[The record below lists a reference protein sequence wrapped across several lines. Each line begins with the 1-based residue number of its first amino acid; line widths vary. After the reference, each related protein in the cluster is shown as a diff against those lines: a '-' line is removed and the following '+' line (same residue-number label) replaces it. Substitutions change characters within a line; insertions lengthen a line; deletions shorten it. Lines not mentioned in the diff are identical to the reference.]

1 VTPVGGFRCRRAVG
15 TAYAVT
21 VPMSSDPSQQTSTS
35 AGAVAT
41 GGGPELPRWRRALR
55 RFTASESDLA
65 AEEAQVAA
73 VRNGGTPC
81 GDVATRSK
89 ACICGTLRSVTLRPR
104 GGVPALEAELF
115 DGSGSVSL
123 VWLGRRKIAGVEP
136 GRRIKARGLVADD
149 DGQRVIFNPVYELLC
164 TEGA

>member
-1 VTPVGGFRCRRAVG
+1 
-15 TAYAVT
+15 
-21 VPMSSDPSQQTSTS
+21 M
-35 AGAVAT
+35 GAVSKSSVLST
-41 GGGPELPRWRRALR
+41 PLWRRALA

-65 AEEAQVAA
+65 AEEAQEDA

-81 GDVATRSK
+81 EQIPDRTK
-89 ACICGTLRSVTLRPR
+89 ACVCGTLRSVTLRPR

-136 GRRIKARGLVADD
+136 GRRVKAKGLIACD
-149 DGQRVIFNPVYELLC
+149 DGQRVIFNPVYELVC
-164 TEGA
+164 TDNA

>member
-1 VTPVGGFRCRRAVG
+1 
-15 TAYAVT
+15 
-21 VPMSSDPSQQTSTS
+21 MSSDPSQRRSPS
-35 AGAVAT
+35 SGGAVAT
-41 GGGPELPRWRRALR
+41 GGGRELPRWRRALR

-89 ACICGTLRSVTLRPR
+89 ACVCGTLRSVTLRPR

-136 GRRIKARGLVADD
+136 GRRVKARGLVADD

-164 TEGA
+164 TEGT

>member
-1 VTPVGGFRCRRAVG
+1 MAEA
-15 TAYAVT
+15 AYAVS
-21 VPMSSDPSQQTSTS
+21 VPISSDPSPQKTPLRP
-35 AGAVAT
+35 AGAT
-41 GGGPELPRWRRALR
+41 PSGGARELPLWRRALR

-65 AEEAQVAA
+65 AQEAQVAA

-81 GDVATRSK
+81 GDLATRSK
-89 ACICGTLRSVTLRPR
+89 ACVCGTLRSVTLRPR

-123 VWLGRRKIAGVEP
+123 VWLGRRRIAGVEP
-136 GRRIKARGLVADD
+136 GRRVKARGLVADD

-164 TEGA
+164 TENA